1 MNYPMKFMRAQVSI
15 EYIVIVSVLLL
26 LFVPVIYY
34 AESQRIEFVNNY
46 AITQT
51 DASLSRLASVV
62 DYIYFLGEGNEI
74 IIDIYFPTEISG
86 VTATPDG
93 YEISATVFDKEI
105 VKTTRAKI
113 VSAGLPADGILLEGM
128 HRYLVRY
135 SGTDNGV
142 DIVPI

>member
-1 MNYPMKFMRAQVSI
+1 MTIMRAQVSI

-51 DASLSRLASVV
+51 DASLSRLASIV
-62 DYIYFLGEGNEI
+62 DYVYFLGEGNEI
-74 IIDIYFPTEISG
+74 IIDLYFPTEISG
-86 VTATPDG
+86 VTANPGT

-113 VSAGLPADGILLEGM
+113 FSAGLPTNGILLEGM

-135 SGTDNGV
+135 SGTGYGV
-142 DIVPI
+142 DIVPA